1 MNVNKNNWDQGKYL
15 KAWNF
20 ASIHHSGQKYGG
32 HRQDLYIDYLTHV
45 GMVSMEII
53 WALQNSNESYDADL
67 AIQCAILH
75 DTIEDTKITYS
86 EILEE
91 FGKKVADGVNALSKN
106 SELESKEQQMKD
118 SLSRIKSQPLEI
130 WMVKMADR
138 ISNLYTAP
146 FYWDNEKI
154 LKYRFEA
161 LMIHDALSGA
171 NQSLALR
178 LKEKINA
185 YYDLNKRS

>member
-1 MNVNKNNWDQGKYL
+1 MNVIKNKWDREKYL

-32 HRQDLYIDYLTHV
+32 HIQDLQIDYLTHI

-53 WALQNSNESYDADL
+53 WALQNSNEPYNADL
-67 AIQCAILH
+67 AVQCAILH

-91 FGKKVADGVNALSKN
+91 FGKEVADGVSALSKN
-106 SELESKEQQMKD
+106 SELGSKELQMKD
-118 SLSRIKSQPLEI
+118 SLSRIKLQPHEI

-138 ISNLYTAP
+138 ISNLNKAP
-146 FYWDNEKI
+146 FYWDNEKM

-161 LMIHDALSGA
+161 IMIYDTLSGA
-171 NQSLALR
+171 NQILAMR
-178 LKEKINA
+178 LKEKINE

>member
-1 MNVNKNNWDQGKYL
+1 MNIHKNNWDREKYL

-20 ASIHHSGQKYGG
+20 ASIHHTGQKYGG
-32 HRQDLYIDYLTHV
+32 HIQDLQIDYLTHI
-45 GMVSMEII
+45 GMVCMEII
-53 WALQNSNESYDADL
+53 WALQNSSESYNADL
-67 AIQCAILH
+67 AVQCAILH

-91 FGKKVADGVNALSKN
+91 FGKEVADGVSALSKN
-106 SELESKEQQMKD
+106 PELESKELQMKD
-118 SLSRIKSQPLEI
+118 SLSRIKLQPHEV

-138 ISNLYTAP
+138 ISNLNKAP
-146 FYWDNEKI
+146 FYWDNEKM

-161 LMIHDALSGA
+161 IMIYDALSGA
-171 NQSLALR
+171 NQILALR
-178 LKEKINA
+178 LKDKINV